1 MTQAPSPRTDRGPDQ
16 LRSVTLERGVAP
28 YAEGSCLITAGQTKV
43 LCTATIQEGVPEW
56 RKGAGLGWV
65 TAEYAMLPRATH
77 QRTGRER
84 GRVGG
89 RTQEIQRLIGRALR
103 AAIDFAAL
111 GERTI
116 LVDCDVLVADGG
128 TRTASI
134 TGAAVA
140 LEDACRWLVDQ
151 GRLERSPLRQ
161 LVAAV
166 SVGIVGGESRLD
178 LDYSEDVAAD
188 VDMNIV
194 ALEDGSL
201 VEVQGTAEGQAFS
214 RRQLDELID
223 LGLAGIEDLV
233 RRQRDALRA

>member
-103 AAIDFAAL
+103 AAVDFAAL

-201 VEVQGTAEGQAFS
+201 VEVQGTAEGQTFS

-233 RRQRDALRA
+233 GRQRDALRA